1 MKTKFTFIAYS
12 LLIGAIMFSSI
23 VVGFSKN
30 NPLFN
35 FNENQATFISAVLPQ
50 GWGFF
55 TKNPKESV
63 YIIESH
69 DKAEE
74 ILLPNMD
81 YRNLFGIVRKGR
93 AQGVEF
99 GKVLSQIPEE
109 AWESCEN
116 IDCSID
122 YILNNNSFTP
132 VDDDTPRPLLQ
143 GQYIIYEK
151 TVVPWH
157 YSKHYEDSYQTKRYA
172 KVYVK

>member
-1 MKTKFTFIAYS
+1 M
-12 LLIGAIMFSSI
+12 
-23 VVGFSKN
+23 
-30 NPLFN
+30 
-35 FNENQATFISAVLPQ
+35 
-50 GWGFF
+50 GFF

-116 IDCSID
+116 IDCSIIKERISR
-122 YILNNNSFTP
+122 YSNQLKGLFFSP
-132 VDDDTPRPLLQ
+132 
-143 GQYIIYEK
+143 IYLR
-151 TVVPWH
+151 WH
-157 YSKHYEDSYQTKRYA
+157 QQSN
-172 KVYVK
+172 